1 MLASTVLEAYFRA
14 SMKLKAIW
22 GFALATLLSAC
33 STDLDINSTWKEITL
48 AHALLDPNDTT
59 HYIRITKGF
68 LDPSRSALEIARI
81 GDSIRYSSLDVMVER
96 WKNGNR
102 VDTFRCL
109 PATNVPKDSGVFA
122 FPEQNV
128 FSFTHL
134 LDAESEYRL
143 KVKTPLGNQLSA
155 STNIVRPFR
164 IYSPQLQGRVS
175 LLPAG
180 STRVGFT
187 APVAGKSYQLV
198 ARLHYLEG
206 NRLDSRLNYKNRWV
220 DMTVVTQGNIR
231 DVSGTERIE
240 HNLLGRSIL
249 NALNGSLA
257 KSDTIGRIFLGVEF
271 IIICGNE
278 TLTDYINI
286 NQPVQAVNDIRPVFT
301 NIQNGMG
308 IFASRTT
315 SPNLRNFM
323 ARPNYPVM
331 PNMDPTTQF
340 REVDAGPGYDTLVIS
355 FPQLGFRR

>member
-155 STNIVRPFR
+155 STNIVRH
-164 IYSPQLQGRVS
+164 L
-175 LLPAG
+175 
-180 STRVGFT
+180 
-187 APVAGKSYQLV
+187 
-198 ARLHYLEG
+198 
-206 NRLDSRLNYKNRWV
+206 
-220 DMTVVTQGNIR
+220 
-231 DVSGTERIE
+231 
-240 HNLLGRSIL
+240 
-249 NALNGSLA
+249 
-257 KSDTIGRIFLGVEF
+257 
-271 IIICGNE
+271 II
-278 TLTDYINI
+278 
-286 NQPVQAVNDIRPVFT
+286 
-301 NIQNGMG
+301 
-308 IFASRTT
+308 
-315 SPNLRNFM
+315 
-323 ARPNYPVM
+323 
-331 PNMDPTTQF
+331 
-340 REVDAGPGYDTLVIS
+340 
-355 FPQLGFRR
+355 